1 MASPNSQDD
10 SDRQAESP
18 LTDLRASVA
27 DLTNTFYK
35 TALEEA
41 ARYDLTVTE
50 FNLLRACSES
60 GDECTATELARVLP
74 IDASRISRIVTTL
87 VDKGLLRRQR
97 RTDDRRIV
105 MLSVSQEGR
114 ELISLIIQDL
124 SLHDI
129 MLTDGIDDDDMRVFV
144 SVVSR
149 MVANY
154 TAMQESE

>member
-1 MASPNSQDD
+1 M
-10 SDRQAESP
+10 
-18 LTDLRASVA
+18 DLRASVA
-27 DLTNTFYK
+27 DLINALYK
-35 TALEEA
+35 TTSEEA

-60 GDECTATELARVLP
+60 GDECTATELAQVLP
-74 IDASRISRIVTTL
+74 IDASRISRVVTTL

-105 MLSVSQEGR
+105 MLRLSGEGR
-114 ELISLIIQDL
+114 ELTSLILQDL
-124 SLHDI
+124 SFHDA

-144 SVVSR
+144 SVASR

-154 TAMQESE
+154 TAMQGTE